1 MPGCR
6 AQRWSSDLS
15 SKICHNP
22 ARILATFLAWLA
34 KQPDSQRPRCG
45 ASRHTLPVGSVA
57 WILLGFGGERDVK
70 GDMEMTQTQPQSE
83 VAVNARLLKIGL
95 EVFPVYGDE
104 KSGFS
109 VDPGDL
115 YPQMPIWFRYRS
127 LDELFFALVNLN
139 ISTEGQA

>member
-1 MPGCR
+1 M
-6 AQRWSSDLS
+6 
-15 SKICHNP
+15 
-22 ARILATFLAWLA
+22 
-34 KQPDSQRPRCG
+34 
-45 ASRHTLPVGSVA
+45 A
-57 WILLGFGGERDVK
+57 WILLSLEDER
-70 GDMEMTQTQPQSE
+70 GRERGMEMTQTQPQSE
-83 VAVNARLLKIGL
+83 VSVNARLLKIGL

-139 ISTEGQA
+139 ISQEGQA

>member
-1 MPGCR
+1 
-6 AQRWSSDLS
+6 
-15 SKICHNP
+15 
-22 ARILATFLAWLA
+22 
-34 KQPDSQRPRCG
+34 
-45 ASRHTLPVGSVA
+45 
-57 WILLGFGGERDVK
+57 
-70 GDMEMTQTQPQSE
+70 METMTQTQPQSE
-83 VAVNARLLKIGL
+83 VAVNARLVKIGL

>member
-1 MPGCR
+1 MVRFGAPVL
-6 AQRWSSDLS
+6 RWLRGMDS
-15 SKICHNP
+15 
-22 ARILATFLAWLA
+22 AAFLA
-34 KQPDSQRPRCG
+34 
-45 ASRHTLPVGSVA
+45 
-57 WILLGFGGERDVK
+57 ERDVK